1 MIKRIKHFFYCRL
14 ENHQI
19 LGLKNN
25 DNQLYSVIIDY
36 KNCFKLYI
44 NDVVVTKKRFHLVST
59 YQNSDV
65 IKIKLVGLFN
75 NVTQHLKVNI
85 NSLLVDIKTIENS
98 DKKLLNNFPFKKWKT
113 NEVVNNI
120 TSIEAK
126 ENYSL
131 DSKNHQLLKSVKT
144 NLIEINKD
152 YNLTKIINQHE

>member
-14 ENHQI
+14 ESHQI

-25 DNQLYSVIIDY
+25 DNQLYSLIIDC
-36 KNCFKLYI
+36 KNCLRLYI
-44 NDVVVTKKRFHLVST
+44 NDVLVTKKGHHVVGT

-85 NSLLVDIKTIENS
+85 NSLFVDLKSIENS
-98 DKKLLNNFPFKKWKT
+98 NKKLLNNLPFMNLKT
-113 NEVVNNI
+113 KEVVNNI

-131 DSKNHQLLKSVKT
+131 DSKNHKQLKSVKT